1 MTKQTSH
8 SFFLQDTSS
17 VGVDPAVWR
26 CESRRLS
33 LSISVFYS
41 FIRTTTS
48 VTLTW
53 TPECNMRTPLRWD
66 SVKMCVIIQ
75 IYAIYYISPPSQ
87 CQVSLL
93 RTGVNTFR
101 LVCTSEFISGRR
113 GCRAQTPSSSELVQ
127 VSGLPPSLW
136 RHSRHIRLGRIRPR
150 TLWRVSCLVWKC
162 LQIPEE
168 EQEDAAEWTAPGLLY
183 STQPLQ
189 CTSGAHCDVQ
199 LLKSPGWG
207 CHWVYM
213 NTAFICRSQ
222 ETKWE

>member
-1 MTKQTSH
+1 MRFITSH
-8 SFFLQDTSS
+8 PS
-17 VGVDPAVWR
+17 VVSA
-26 CESRRLS
+26 
-33 LSISVFYS
+33 IS
-41 FIRTTTS
+41 
-48 VTLTW
+48 
-53 TPECNMRTPLRWD
+53 
-66 SVKMCVIIQ
+66 
-75 IYAIYYISPPSQ
+75 SQ

-199 LLKSPGWG
+199 LLKSPG
-207 CHWVYM
+207 
-213 NTAFICRSQ
+213 
-222 ETKWE
+222 